1 MDTPN
6 PTQQEIEELVAFLPR
21 LCDKGFSP
29 VKKWHGGDEDQDGVS
44 TMPYPEYDPIVKEFF
59 RVASSECWTDPDYLA
74 KSAGQIL
81 DDEDAV
87 KVADLDQIKAMLTFC
102 VRGERFCTGHWS
114 AVIENGSGRRLLERL
129 TEFERDRAEWV

>member
-1 MDTPN
+1 MNTRIPKS
-6 PTQQEIEELVAFLPR
+6 QEIEELVAFLPR

-102 VRGERFCTGHWS
+102 VRGERFFTGHWG
-114 AVIENGSGRRLLERL
+114 AVIENGYIRRLLERL
-129 TEFERDRAEWV
+129 EEIGRNRGES